1 MDPTERS
8 FAEEDLPPAGDPSPH
23 GQTIT
28 NWGDIADQLRHE
40 LRHQADVR
48 PYVTV
53 LAAAAAGYV
62 LGAGIP
68 RWAWR
73 YAFDTGSKLLVARV
87 VAAVVG
93 DEQE

>member
-8 FAEEDLPPAGDPSPH
+8 FAEEDMPPTGEPYDETH
-23 GQTIT
+23 RVT
-28 NWGDIADQLRHE
+28 NWGDIGDQLQNE

-53 LAAAAAGYV
+53 LAAAAAGYI

-73 YAFDTGSKLLVARV
+73 YAFDTGSKMLVARV

-93 DEQE
+93 DEQD

>member
-1 MDPTERS
+1 MRG
-8 FAEEDLPPAGDPSPH
+8 PP
-23 GQTIT
+23 IT
-28 NWGDIADQLRHE
+28 NWGELADQVQGE
-40 LRHQADVR
+40 IRHQADVR

-53 LAAAAAGYV
+53 IAAASIGYV

-73 YAFDTGSKLLVARV
+73 YAFDAGSKLLMARV

-93 DEQE
+93 DED

>member
-1 MDPTERS
+1 MEPTERS
-8 FAEEDLPPAGDPSPH
+8 FAEQDVPPAGGSTDDMH
-23 GQTIT
+23 TVT
-28 NWGDIADQLRHE
+28 HWGDIADQLQHE

-73 YAFDTGSKLLVARV
+73 YAFDAGSKLLVARV
-87 VAAVVG
+87 VTLVVG
-93 DEQE
+93 DEED

>member
-1 MDPTERS
+1 VEPTEHT
-8 FAEEDLPPAGDPSPH
+8 FGGDDTPPQGEPMRGPPV
-23 GQTIT
+23 T
-28 NWGDIADQLRHE
+28 NWSELADQVQGE
-40 LRHQADVR
+40 IRHQADVR

-53 LAAAAAGYV
+53 IAAASIGYV

-73 YAFDTGSKLLVARV
+73 YAFDAGSKLLMARV

-93 DEQE
+93 DED